1 MSIIEMPAQSRI
13 ETGKG
18 IARKLRQSGVVPA
31 SVYRAGEVPTLITVD
46 PMKLTLA
53 FEKTGNPN
61 SLVNLT
67 VDGKTFQCLVK
78 EVQRHPVS
86 GLIRHVDFYEVK
98 NDESIVVE
106 VPVRTTG
113 RAAGVAMGGAL
124 RLIRRELS
132 VKCLPQ
138 DIPSHIDVD
147 VTSVQIGKFIKVNQV
162 PSPENVEIMFDS
174 KGIFNVVTVVKRR
187 GAKK

>member
-1 MSIIEMPAQSRI
+1 MSIIEMPAQSRVD
-13 ETGKG
+13 TGKG
-18 IARKLRQSGVVPA
+18 IARKLRKSGVVPA
-31 SVYRAGEVPTLITVD
+31 SIYRAGEVPTLITVD
-46 PMKLTLA
+46 PIKLTLA
-53 FEKTGNPN
+53 FERTGNPN
-61 SLVNLT
+61 LLVNLS
-67 VDGKTFQCLVK
+67 VDGKSFQCLVK

-86 GLIRHVDFYEVK
+86 GAIRHVDFYQVK
-98 NDESIVVE
+98 NDESIVVD

-138 DIPSHIDVD
+138 NIPAFIDVD

-162 PSPENVEIMFDS
+162 ASFENVEIVFDE
-174 KGIFNVVTVVKRR
+174 KGIFNIVTVVKRR
-187 GAKK
+187 GVKK